1 MIGLEVATVASITVI
16 CYLAGMACKAI
27 EKIPDK
33 YIPIIVGVFGGILG
47 IAGWLTTGDIPAEN
61 WLSAIEVGIASGL
74 ASTGVN
80 QIYKQLRFDDG
91 QIVKLEGDGDDA

>member
-1 MIGLEVATVASITVI
+1 MGIEVATVASITVI
-16 CYLAGMACKAI
+16 CYLVGMLCKTV

-33 YIPIIVGVFGGILG
+33 YIPIVVGAVGGILG
-47 IAGWLTTGDIPAEN
+47 IAGWLTVGNFPAES

-80 QIYKQLRFDDG
+80 QIYKQLT
-91 QIVKLEGDGDDA
+91 KEGDGDGVN